1 MTTSFSSE
9 ELNLSPVTTMRAS
22 EAIYEQIKGKIL
34 SGALRPGDRLPSERQ
49 LMEMLGRSRPTIREA
64 LRMLERDGFLRISP
78 GAHGAIVQK
87 FDTANIEQP
96 LETMLRIG
104 EVTLAELY
112 EFRMQ
117 CECTIA
123 GWAAERRE
131 AEDVRRLGAL
141 LEEAERLLAKKD
153 YPGFLQTDAA
163 FHQSLAK
170 SSKNEVAC
178 IITGVFQTITER
190 FLTPALEQKTPTAL
204 RRTCQSMLDG
214 HREIV
219 LAVEAGDEARARQA
233 MVGHLDAFSSEFE
246 RPAR

>member
-1 MTTSFSSE
+1 MTTSFD
-9 ELNLSPVTTMRAS
+9 ELDLVPVKTVRAS
-22 EAIYEQIKGKIL
+22 EAIYEQIKARIL
-34 SGALRPGDRLPSERQ
+34 SGALKPGDRLPSERR

-104 EVTLAELY
+104 EVTIAELY

-123 GWAAERRE
+123 GWAAQRRGE
-131 AEDVRRLGAL
+131 EDVRQLSAL
-141 LEEAERLLAKKD
+141 IAEAERLLAKKD
-153 YPGFLQTDAA
+153 FPGFLQTDAA

-170 SSKNEVAC
+170 ASKNEVAC

-190 FLTPALEQKTPTAL
+190 FLAPALEKKTAAAL

-214 HREIV
+214 HRELV

-233 MVGHLDAFSSEFE
+233 MSGHLDAFSSEFE
-246 RPAR
+246 RAAPGV

>member
-1 MTTSFSSE
+1 MTASFD
-9 ELNLSPVTTMRAS
+9 ELNLAPVATVRAS

-64 LRMLERDGFLRISP
+64 LRMLERDGFLHISP
-78 GAHGAIVQK
+78 GAHGATVQK

-104 EVTLAELY
+104 DVTISELY

-123 GWAAERRE
+123 GWAAERRGE
-131 AEDVRRLGAL
+131 EDVLHLKAL
-141 LEEAERLLAKKD
+141 IADAEGLLAKKD
-153 YPGFLQTDAA
+153 YPGFLEMDAA

-170 SSKNEVAC
+170 ASKNEVAC

-190 FLTPALEQKTPTAL
+190 FLSPELEKKTTLALK
-204 RRTCQSMLDG
+204 RTCQSMLEG

-233 MVGHLDAFSSEFE
+233 MGSHLDAFSSEFV
-246 RPAR
+246 RAGK

>member
-1 MTTSFSSE
+1 MTTSFD
-9 ELNLSPVTTMRAS
+9 NLDLEPVKTVRAS
-22 EAIYEQIKGKIL
+22 EAIYEQIKSRIL

-104 EVTLAELY
+104 EVTITELY

-123 GWAAERRE
+123 GWAAQRRGE
-131 AEDVRRLGAL
+131 TDIQQLGTLIA
-141 LEEAERLLAKKD
+141 EAERLLAKKD
-153 YPGFLQTDAA
+153 YSGFLLMDAS

-170 SSKNEVAC
+170 ASKNEVAC

-190 FLTPALEQKTPTAL
+190 FLTPALERKSPAAL
-204 RRTCQSMLDG
+204 KRTCQSMLDG

-219 LAVEAGDEARARQA
+219 LAVESGDEGRARQA
-233 MVGHLDAFSSEFE
+233 MVAHLDAFSSEFE
-246 RPAR
+246 SAPL